1 MYKDFIEDRINVF
14 LEEFEKLII
23 KENIPITD
31 FLYKEC
37 DYKLDNTLPEIDD
50 SFTLFTRIFF
60 GILTKFVICDHW
72 KFVVAFG

>member
-14 LEEFEKLII
+14 LEEFEKLVI
-23 KENIPITD
+23 KENIPVTD

-50 SFTLFTRIFF
+50 SFTPFTPYRMS
-60 GILTKFVICDHW
+60 KV
-72 KFVVAFG
+72 

>member
-50 SFTLFTRIFF
+50 TFI
-60 GILTKFVICDHW
+60 
-72 KFVVAFG
+72 